1 MPTLSTCGRDMQ
13 ERIFLLKHYFYYNF
27 CIRTMT
33 SLHHLSATCAYI
45 WFPAVL
51 SESIYTSIYRHIMFI
66 SLQYCLYFYSAKAKP
81 NLQPVLSVYFR
92 LGLAYVPLCQWHMRP
107 LRIA

>member
-51 SESIYTSIYRHIMFI
+51 SESIHTSIYRHIMFI
-66 SLQYCLYFYSAKAKP
+66 SAYSLQYSCLYFYCAKAKP
-81 NLQPVLSVYFR
+81 NLATACFKR
-92 LGLAYVPLCQWHMRP
+92 LRT
-107 LRIA
+107 